1 MTVQYQ
7 TIFDI
12 TTTGYQTWRFAAFGL
27 IFVTIGIL
35 LVASVTWRRSLPFR
49 WWSTRPLASKIFA
62 YFFFGFALLWTS
74 ITFVGTW
81 RDYSRL
87 ENAIATGHARV
98 VEGVVTDFSPM
109 PVTGHAM
116 ERFCVSGSFACF
128 EYSDYVV
135 TSGFNNTS
143 SHGGPIRA
151 GLRVRVTYVGDSILK
166 LEVAKP

>member
-1 MTVQYQ
+1 MQYQ

-12 TTTGYQTWRFAAFGL
+12 AATGYRTWRFAAFGL
-27 IFVTIGIL
+27 IFVTIGIF
-35 LVASVTWRRSLPFR
+35 LVALVTRRKTLPFR
-49 WWSTRPLASKIFA
+49 RWSTRPLASKVFA
-62 YFFFGFALLWTS
+62 YLYFGFALLWTTIS
-74 ITFVGTW
+74 FVGTW
-81 RDYSRL
+81 REYSRL

-98 VEGVVTDFSPM
+98 VEGAVTDFSPM

-116 ERFCVSGSFACF
+116 ERFCVSHSSACF

-151 GLRVRVTYVGDSILK
+151 GLHVRVTYVGNSILK
-166 LEVAKP
+166 LEIARP

>member
-1 MTVQYQ
+1 MTVHYQ

-12 TTTGYQTWRFAAFGL
+12 TTTGYRTWRFAAFGL
-27 IFVTIGIL
+27 IFVTIGIV
-35 LVASVTWRRSLPFR
+35 LVALVTRRKSLPFR
-49 WWSTRPLASKIFA
+49 GWSTRPLASKIFA
-62 YFFFGFALLWTS
+62 YYFFGFALLWT
-74 ITFVGTW
+74 TFSFVVTW
-81 RDYSRL
+81 REYSRPY
-87 ENAIATGHARV
+87 NAIVTGHARL

-116 ERFCVSGSFACF
+116 ERFCVSDSSACF

-151 GLRVRVTYVGDSILK
+151 GLRVRVTYIGNSILK
-166 LEVAKP
+166 LEIATP